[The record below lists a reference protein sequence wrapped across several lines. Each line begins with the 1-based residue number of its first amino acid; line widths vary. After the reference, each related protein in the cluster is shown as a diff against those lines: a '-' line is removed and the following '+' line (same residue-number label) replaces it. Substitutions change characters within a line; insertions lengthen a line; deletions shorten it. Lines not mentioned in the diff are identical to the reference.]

1 MDSKSDAPST
11 KPRRRRRRVSSEDG
25 PDPID
30 LYVGARMRLRRV
42 MMGLSQYTLAQN
54 LGLTFQQVQKYEKGA
69 NRISASTLHRLAE
82 VLDVPV
88 SFFFDELPRVPAKS
102 PREDDLARRESL
114 ELLRNYYR
122 IAAPTR
128 KQLYELVKV
137 MGRDGGDEGNAPPV

>member
-1 MDSKSDAPST
+1 MDSERDTPST
-11 KPRRRRRRVSSEDG
+11 KPRRRRKRVSSEDG

-30 LYVGARMRLRRV
+30 LYVGSRMRLRRI
-42 MMGLSQYTLAQN
+42 MMGLSQYALAQS
-54 LGLTFQQVQKYEKGA
+54 LELTFQQVQKYEKGA

-88 SFFFDELPRVPAKS
+88 SFFFDELPRVPATS
-102 PREDDLARRESL
+102 PREDDLTRRESL

-128 KQLYELVKV
+128 KQLYELVKA
-137 MGRDGGDEGNAPPV
+137 MGRNGASDTAPPA